1 MDSRK
6 AYVEVKALFTKDG
19 ELKPTAIIWGDGHEY
34 EIQRITDKR
43 RTASLKAG
51 GAGMR
56 YTCVIDGR
64 ESHLY
69 YEDNNQ
75 WFVEA
80 NV

>member
-43 RTASLKAG
+43 RAASLKAG
-51 GAGMR
+51 GAG
-56 YTCVIDGR
+56 
-64 ESHLY
+64 SLL
-69 YEDNNQ
+69 NQ
-75 WFVEA
+75 RPKPLQKTPKRKIKI
-80 NV
+80 